1 MNALHAVFSRQLSSY
16 LSAPSTYLSIA
27 AFLVLSATLGLHTR
41 QWLTHDGNHLQAFF
55 HFHPW
60 LYLLLIPA
68 LSTQLLANEHETGFV
83 DFLATLPLTSTALV
97 MGKFFA
103 AWVIAGLA
111 LLLTFPIVIVINVL
125 GTADNFVIAS
135 QFMASWLLAGSYLSV
150 GFFIC
155 ALTHQR
161 LVIFLLTLCLLLI
174 AGTLSSVLDA
184 LEHQTPIWVID
195 SLASLSPFLRFAMID
210 YGSLL
215 LRDGLY
221 FISMIVAFLAAT
233 IALLNYKHH

>member
-1 MNALHAVFSRQLSSY
+1 MNVLFAVFSRQLSSY
-16 LSAPSTYLSIA
+16 LSSPSTYLSIA
-27 AFLVLSATLGLHTR
+27 AFLVLSATLGLYTR
-41 QWLTHDGNHLQAFF
+41 QWLTHDGSHLQAFF

-97 MGKFFA
+97 IGKFFA
-103 AWVIAGLA
+103 AWVITGLA

-135 QFMASWLLAGSYLSV
+135 QFMASGLLAGSYLSI

-174 AGTLSSVLDA
+174 KGTLSSVLDA
-184 LEHQTPIWVID
+184 LEHQTPIWIVD
-195 SLASLSPFLRFAMID
+195 SLASISPFLRFAMID
-210 YGSLL
+210 HGSLL

-221 FISMIVAFLAAT
+221 FISIIVAFLAAT
-233 IALLNYKHH
+233 IVLLNYKNR

>member
-1 MNALHAVFSRQLSSY
+1 MNVLSAVFSRQISSY
-16 LSAPSTYLSIA
+16 LSTPSTYLSIT
-27 AFLVLSATLGLHTR
+27 AFLVISATLGLYTR
-41 QWLTHDGNHLQAFF
+41 QWLVYGDSHLQAFF

-68 LSTQLLANEHETGFV
+68 LSTQLLALEHEAGFI
-83 DFLATLPLTSTALV
+83 DFLTTLPLTPTELV
-97 MGKFFA
+97 IGKYLA

-111 LLLTFPIVIVINVL
+111 LLLTFPMVIVINVL
-125 GTADNFVIAS
+125 GTADNLVIAS

-155 ALTHQR
+155 VLIHQR
-161 LVIFLLTLCLLLI
+161 LVVFLLTLFLLLM
-174 AGTLSSVLDA
+174 AGSLSSVLDA
-184 LEHQTPIWVID
+184 LEHQAPIWVID
-195 SLASLSPFLRFAMID
+195 NLTSLSPLIRFATID
-210 YGSLL
+210 HGSLL

-233 IALLNYKHH
+233 IVLLNYKLR